1 MVTQNNEKVKSN
13 NGNVNILDDNFL
25 QLEDNQ
31 TILDSNIKN
40 WNSQNVKENK
50 LIENELHINQY
61 DLSPK
66 KIYNEANNDKIWF
79 DDIAMLF
86 DPERLFI
93 IVPTKNMSLGSKIN
107 AVTRF
112 TLYLS
117 ILLSLLKSNYL
128 FIYVFII
135 PVIVSYI
142 MYIFSNK
149 NREYFS
155 ENDVKTKDN
164 INSELSDNEI
174 NSVMER
180 ALYDDCK
187 KPTLDNPVM
196 NLLPT
201 DNFQQVKPACNI
213 SDPDI
218 SNLVSEE
225 ISDCLSE
232 KLYNDTTSLI
242 NSKAN
247 ERTFFTMPNTNVPN
261 DQGSFAKWLYSTPIS
276 CATGNNGLLKQMR
289 GCSMTSKSLGEINQ
303 EINPSQCKKHL

>member
-1 MVTQNNEKVKSN
+1 MVTQNNIEVESN
-13 NGNVNILDDNFL
+13 NNANLNRNNLNTNSL

-31 TILDSNIKN
+31 NVLDNNIKN
-40 WNSQNVKENK
+40 WNSQNAKENK
-50 LIENELHINQY
+50 FIENELPINQI

-66 KIYNEANNDKIWF
+66 KLYNEANNDEIWF
-79 DDIAMLF
+79 DDIAVLF

-93 IVPTKNMSLGSKIN
+93 IVPTKNMSLGAKIN

-117 ILLSLLKSNYL
+117 ILLSILKSNYL

-142 MYIFSNK
+142 VYIFSNK
-149 NREYFS
+149 NKEYFS
-155 ENDVKTKDN
+155 DNNVVTKDN
-164 INSELSDNEI
+164 INSELTDNEI
-174 NSVMER
+174 NSVMES

-187 KPTLDNPVM
+187 KPTSDNPVM

-201 DNFQQVKPACNI
+201 DNFQQVQPACNI

-225 ISDCLSE
+225 ITDCLSE

-261 DQGSFAKWLYSTPIS
+261 DQGTFAKWLYSTPIS

-289 GCSMTSKSLGEINQ
+289 GCSMMSKSLREINQ
-303 EINPSQCKKHL
+303 EINPSQC